1 MTHIELNQRSNFGLG
16 LFGGDITKSV
26 GLKFLLL
33 IWLFIVF
40 NAPIATAQSDTAD
53 IQQQFNDFNKLLE
66 QNRFSD
72 AISGYKTI
80 IASGLESGPL
90 YLNMGI
96 AATRMDSL
104 GLAKYYYLKAQ
115 NFEEVRLAAND
126 ALDFVD
132 YELGRRGA
140 RLPELAWTRF
150 TQYLFFEMNHFR
162 YVMLGLI
169 LINLG
174 VIFFVIHWLRTYLK
188 QLNRYIG
195 IALFVTGFVVMSA
208 GILIYS
214 YSSGYSEGVQI
225 GREIQVRNVPS
236 IDAEIIQTGYEG
248 FRYIIDRKTSENSD
262 GWVFVRMSN
271 GSRGW
276 VETTNLKLL

>member
-1 MTHIELNQRSNFGLG
+1 MRIKLNQK
-16 LFGGDITKSV
+16 LFCAHFSV
-26 GLKFLLL
+26 SCVAVLLLL
-33 IWLFIVF
+33 IVIMGWSRTVS
-40 NAPIATAQSDTAD
+40 AQTDSEY
-53 IQQQFNDFNKLLE
+53 IQQQFNESNELLE
-66 QNRFSD
+66 QNSFSE
-72 AISGYKTI
+72 AIKGYESIVESGF
-80 IASGLESGPL
+80 ESGPL

-96 AATRMDSL
+96 TATRMDSL

-115 NFEEVRLAAND
+115 EFEEVRLAAND

-140 RLPELAWTRF
+140 RLPELAWTRITHF
-150 TQYLFFEMNHFR
+150 LFFEMNHFG
-162 YVMLGLI
+162 YVVLGII

-174 VIFFVIHWLRTYLK
+174 VLFFVIHWLRNYLK

-195 IALFVTGFVVMSA
+195 IVLCILGFVVMST

-225 GREIQVRNVPS
+225 DREVQVRNLPS
-236 IDAEIIQTGYEG
+236 NDAEIIQTGYEG
-248 FRYIIDRKTSENSD
+248 FRYIIDMKTSGSSD
-262 GWVFVRMSN
+262 GWYFVRMSN

-276 VETTNLKLL
+276 IETNHLKLL

>member
-33 IWLFIVF
+33 IWLFIGF

-96 AATRMDSL
+96 AATRMDIL

-115 NFEEVRLAAND
+115 NFQEVRLAAND

-214 YSSGYSEGVQI
+214 YSSGYSEGVKI